1 MQPVGT
7 KIASLSETFDLIEK
21 IENVN
26 SKVIMIS
33 FTDFFVSNKY
43 ELKGIATNIDPV
55 KQQ

>member
-7 KIASLSETFDLIEK
+7 KIASLSETFNSVDK
-21 IENVN
+21 IEIFN
-26 SKVIMIS
+26 SNVIMIS

-43 ELKGIATNIDPV
+43 ELKGVATNIDPV